1 MRHNSRMGRQIRNF
15 VLLVLLLAGATL
27 RAGQA
32 PAGQTPAAPPTSQ
45 TPTFKVQVDFIEVDA
60 IVTDGRGNYVHELK
74 KEDFQIFED
83 GKPQPITN
91 FAPVDI
97 PIERGERPLF
107 AKAPVEPDVQS
118 NEQPFAGRVYVMV
131 LDSAHTLPQNT
142 NLVRLAAKRFI
153 DEKLGTNDLMAVVT
167 ARGIAGGD
175 GSGQEFTN
183 NRRLLNAAVSKFRGA
198 QPRSA
203 TLNKIDDVN
212 NTASVRAGI
221 RAAGGTPDD
230 PRDIDAKEREF
241 NARAVLEELTA
252 VADWFA
258 SVHGRKKSILFFSE
272 GISYDIHDVFANGG
286 NNAAVMIQTRMQD
299 LVRATTKAN
308 AVIYT
313 IDPRGLQGLSDG
325 SIELTSVDPSE
336 NRPELSERG
345 LQNESRLARESLQD
359 LAGETGGF
367 AIVNSNNFAGNYDR
381 IVQENSAYYMLA
393 YYPPNPKRDGKFH
406 NITVRV
412 SRPGLTVRSRRGY
425 ANPSGKAPVPPK
437 TDLSAEVIDTLQS
450 PIPVSGLGMK
460 VFALPFKGTAPNA
473 SVLLGVEL
481 RGRDLITAANGK
493 IELVYWAVDAKG
505 KMKASQKEAITLN
518 LKPDT
523 RERVEQTGLRVLSR
537 MEVPAGTYQ
546 LRVAAHDTSGGASG
560 SVLYDLEVPD
570 FSKSRLAMSGLALT
584 SAAASALPTAK
595 ADEELRKVLPA
606 APVAARSFPQ
616 NDQLALFAD
625 VYDNDVTPVHK
636 VDITLTL
643 RSDDGRV
650 VFKNEDER
658 STADLAGKPGGFGY
672 ATTLS
677 LSDFDPGLYVLKVE
691 ARSRLGNDIAA
702 SREMQIVITPP
713 ANQR

>member
-1 MRHNSRMGRQIRNF
+1 MGRQIRIAVLF
-15 VLLVLLLAGATL
+15 VLLSAGATL

-32 PAGQTPAAPPTSQ
+32 PAGQTPAQPPASQ
-45 TPTFKVQVDFIEVDA
+45 TPTFKVQVDFVEVDA
-60 IVTDGRGNYVHELK
+60 IVTDARGNYVHELK

-97 PIERGERPLF
+97 PIEQGERPLF
-107 AKAPVEPDVQS
+107 AKAPVEPDVTS

-142 NLVRLAAKRFI
+142 NLVRRAAKRFI
-153 DEKLGTNDLMAVVT
+153 NEKLGSNDLMAVVT
-167 ARGIAGGD
+167 ARGAAGGD
-175 GSGQEFTN
+175 PTGQEFTN
-183 NRRLLNAAVSKFRGA
+183 NRRLLSAAVDKFIGA

-212 NTASVRAGI
+212 NTASIRAAT
-221 RAAGGTPDD
+221 RAAGGTPGD
-230 PRDIDAKEREF
+230 PQDMDVKEREY

-325 SIELTSVDPSE
+325 SIELTGVDAAE
-336 NRPELSERG
+336 NLPQLSERG
-345 LQNESRLARESLQD
+345 LQNENRLARESLQD

-367 AIVNSNNFAGNYDR
+367 AIVSSNNFATNYDR
-381 IVQENSAYYMLA
+381 IVQENSSYYMLA

-425 ANPSGKAPVPPK
+425 ANPTGKLPVPAK
-437 TDLSAEVIDTLQS
+437 SDLSAEVIDTLQS

-473 SVLLGVEL
+473 SVLLGVEF
-481 RGRDLITAANGK
+481 RGRDLVTATNGK

-518 LKPDT
+518 LKPET
-523 RERVEQTGLRVLSR
+523 KARVEQTGLRVLSR
-537 MEVPAGTYQ
+537 MEVPPGNYQ
-546 LRVAAHDTSGGASG
+546 LRVAAHDTSGGAVG

-570 FSKSRLAMSGLALT
+570 FAKTRFSMSGLALT
-584 SAAASALPTAK
+584 SASASAEPTAK
-595 ADEELRKVLPA
+595 ADEELRSLLPGP
-606 APVAARSFPQ
+606 PVGGRSFPQ
-616 NDQLALFAD
+616 NDQLAIFAD
-625 VYDNDVTPVHK
+625 VYDNDVSPAHK
-636 VDITLTL
+636 VDITMTL

-650 VFKNEDER
+650 VFKNDEER
-658 STADLAGKPGGFGY
+658 STADLAGKRGGFGY

-677 LSDFDPGLYVLKVE
+677 LSDFDPGLYVLRVE
-691 ARSRLGNDIAA
+691 ARSRLGNDVAA
-702 SREMQIVITPP
+702 SREVQIMITPP
-713 ANQR
+713 VSQR